1 MAAWSEEDK
10 AKALAIANTAG
21 AAEASRA
28 TGVPAGT
35 IRSWVHRQVHGPRRK
50 KEDAQAVKKP
60 RANKALRAAADECM
74 DLAKVQAADVVA
86 DRIAE
91 VAEGILGAIELSLTK
106 ITDTINAGPVDG
118 EYSSAWLRAL
128 VGVMAQGVE
137 KHQLLLGQ
145 PTSRQALEGQ
155 VTNRHEYDITQRII
169 EDPSSRE
176 LARDLFRRAIN
187 PGLGGGREK

>member
-1 MAAWSEEDK
+1 M
-10 AKALAIANTAG
+10 ALAGRRRT
-21 AAEASRA
+21 
-28 TGVPAGT
+28 PA
-35 IRSWVHRQVHGPRRK
+35 V
-50 KEDAQAVKKP
+50 EKP
-60 RANKALRAAADECM
+60 RTNKKLKAAADECM
-74 DLAKVQAADVVA
+74 DIAKVQAADVVA

-91 VAEGILGAIELSLTK
+91 VAEGILSAIELSLTK
-106 ITDTINAGPVDG
+106 ITDTIMLGPVDG
-118 EYSSAWLRAL
+118 EYNSAWLRAL

>member
-1 MAAWSEEDK
+1 MAVWSEEDK

-74 DLAKVQAADVVA
+74 DLAKVQAAEVVA
-86 DRIAE
+86 ERIAD
-91 VAEGILGAIELSLTK
+91 VAEKILAMIDLSV
-106 ITDTINAGPVDG
+106 DTITNTIEAGPAEG
-118 EYSSAWLRAL
+118 EYKAAWLRSL

-169 EDPSSRE
+169 EDPEARD
-176 LARDLFRRAIN
+176 LARNLFRRAVN
-187 PGLGGGREK
+187 PNLGGRREE

>member
-10 AKALAIANTAG
+10 AKALAIASTAG
-21 AAEASRA
+21 PAEASRA

-35 IRSWVHRQVHGPRRK
+35 IRSWVHRERHGPRRK
-50 KEDAQAVKKP
+50 KEDARAVGKP
-60 RANKALRAAADECM
+60 RTNKKLKAAADECM
-74 DLAKVQAADVVA
+74 DIAKVQAADVVA

-91 VAEGILGAIELSLTK
+91 VAEGILSAIELSLTK
-106 ITDTINAGPVDG
+106 ITDTIMLGPVDG
-118 EYSSAWLRAL
+118 EYNSAWLRAL

-169 EDPSSRE
+169 EDPGSRE

-187 PGLGGGREK
+187 PGLGSGREE

>member
-1 MAAWSEEDK
+1 
-10 AKALAIANTAG
+10 
-21 AAEASRA
+21 
-28 TGVPAGT
+28 
-35 IRSWVHRQVHGPRRK
+35 
-50 KEDAQAVKKP
+50 
-60 RANKALRAAADECM
+60 
-74 DLAKVQAADVVA
+74 
-86 DRIAE
+86 
-91 VAEGILGAIELSLTK
+91 
-106 ITDTINAGPVDG
+106 
-118 EYSSAWLRAL
+118 
-128 VGVMAQGVE
+128 MAQGVE

>member
-10 AKALAIANTAG
+10 AKALAIASTAG
-21 AAEASRA
+21 PAEASRA

-35 IRSWVHRQVHGPRRK
+35 IRSWVHRERHGPRRK
-50 KEDAQAVKKP
+50 KEDARAVGKP
-60 RANKALRAAADECM
+60 RTNKKLKAAADECM
-74 DLAKVQAADVVA
+74 DIAKVQAADVVA

-91 VAEGILGAIELSLTK
+91 VAEGILSAIELSLIK
-106 ITDTINAGPVDG
+106 ITDTINVGPVDG
-118 EYSSAWLRAL
+118 EYNSAWLRAL

-137 KHQLLLGQ
+137 KHQLLLGR
-145 PTSRQALEGQ
+145 PTNRQALEGQ

-169 EDPSSRE
+169 EDPGSRE

-187 PGLGGGREK
+187 PGLGSGREE